1 MVSWLDNF
9 DFQNQYDLV
18 DFFAGAGRLARGGRV
33 LGENALAL
41 DIEYHPNSRVF
52 DINTE
57 AGFAF
62 LVLDFISFM
71 CFFGNTKQQTWCY

>member
-9 DFQNQYDLV
+9 DFKNQYDIV
-18 DFFAGAGRLARGGRV
+18 DFFAGAGRLARGGRMV
-33 LGENALAL
+33 GHNSVAL
-41 DIEYHPNSRVF
+41 DIEYHPNSKVF

-62 LVLDFISFM
+62 LVQESLI
-71 CFFGNTKQQTWCY
+71 FFHGI